1 MKPIVAIMGR
11 PNVGKSTLFNRIT
24 RTRDALV
31 DDTPGV
37 TRDRHYGHASWNEVG
52 FRVVDTG
59 GFAEDDDDPFSKEIR
74 FQISQAVEEAD
85 VILFVLDGQAGLSPY
100 DRGLLDTLRG
110 IRKPVFYVVNKID
123 SPEMEVRLADFYR
136 LGIEPLY
143 PVSAEHRYGVSDF
156 LDDLVKALPQP
167 PEDADGPGAAEMI
180 GLAVVG
186 RPNVGKSSLINR
198 ILGQERLVVS
208 ATPGTTRDSTDS
220 VYRRGDTSYRMIDTA
235 GIRRKGKVSEKLE
248 KFSVIKAL
256 QSLER
261 CDVALIVLDAGEG
274 ITDQDISIAGYAFER
289 SCGVVLVLNK
299 WDLAEKN
306 GVPEKK
312 MMEEL
317 RMQAKF
323 LSFAP
328 ALTVSARTGR
338 RVNRVFQLVDEVYA
352 QYSQRI
358 ATGELNRLLEVA
370 LERNAPPLHR
380 GRPVKF
386 YYATQVTSQPP
397 TVVFF
402 VNHPEAVHF
411 SYKRYLVNQLREQTG
426 LDRTPI
432 RMLFRQRERRENKD

>member
-1 MKPIVAIMGR
+1 MTPIVAILGR

-37 TRDRHYGHASWNEVG
+37 TRDRHYGRASWNEIG
-52 FRVVDTG
+52 FMVVDTG
-59 GFAEDDDDPFSKEIR
+59 GFADDDEFSKEIR
-74 FQISQAVEEAD
+74 FQISQAIEEAD
-85 VILFVLDGQAGLSPY
+85 VVLLVLDGKAGLSPY
-100 DRGLLDTLRG
+100 DRELLDTLRG
-110 IRKPVFYVVNKID
+110 IRKPVFYLVNKID
-123 SPEMEVRLADFYR
+123 GLEHEGRLEDFYR
-136 LGIEPLY
+136 LGVEPLY

-156 LDDLVKALPQP
+156 LDDLVKALPRP
-167 PEDADGPGAAEMI
+167 VEEAAGEGGSDRI

-198 ILGQERLVVS
+198 FLGQDRLVVS
-208 ATPGTTRDSTDS
+208 PTPGTTRDAIDT
-220 VYRRGDTSYRMIDTA
+220 VCRRGDRSYLMIDTA
-235 GIRRKGKVSEKLE
+235 GIRRKGKVHQKLE

-256 QSLER
+256 RSLER

-306 GVPEKK
+306 GVSEKK
-312 MMEEL
+312 MMEAL

-352 QYSQRI
+352 QYSRRI
-358 ATGELNRLLEVA
+358 ATGELNRLLETA
-370 LERNAPPLHR
+370 LERNPPPLHR

-411 SYKRYLVNQLREQTG
+411 SYQRYLVNQLREQTG

-432 RMLFRQRERRENKD
+432 RMLFRQRERRESKE

>member
-1 MKPIVAIMGR
+1 MTPIVAILGR

-37 TRDRHYGHASWNEVG
+37 TRDRHYGRASWNEIG
-52 FRVVDTG
+52 FMVVDTG
-59 GFAEDDDDPFSKEIR
+59 GFADDDEFSKEIR
-74 FQISQAVEEAD
+74 FQISQAIEEAD
-85 VILFVLDGQAGLSPY
+85 VVLLVLDGKAGLSPY
-100 DRGLLDTLRG
+100 DRELLDTLRG
-110 IRKPVFYVVNKID
+110 IRKPVFYLVNKID
-123 SPEMEVRLADFYR
+123 GLEHEGRLEDFYR
-136 LGIEPLY
+136 LGVEPLY

-156 LDDLVKALPQP
+156 LDDLVKALPRP
-167 PEDADGPGAAEMI
+167 AEEAAGEGGSDMI

-198 ILGQERLVVS
+198 FLGQDRLVVS
-208 ATPGTTRDSTDS
+208 PTPGTTRDAIDT
-220 VYRRGDTSYRMIDTA
+220 VCRRGDRSYLMIDTA
-235 GIRRKGKVSEKLE
+235 GIRRKGKVHQKLE

-256 QSLER
+256 RSLER

-299 WDLAEKN
+299 WDVAEKN
-306 GVPEKK
+306 GVSEKK

-352 QYSQRI
+352 QYSRRI
-358 ATGELNRLLEVA
+358 ATGELNRLLETA
-370 LERNAPPLHR
+370 LERNPPPLHR

-411 SYKRYLVNQLREQTG
+411 SYQRYLVNQLREQTG

-432 RMLFRQRERRENKD
+432 RMLFRQRERRESKE